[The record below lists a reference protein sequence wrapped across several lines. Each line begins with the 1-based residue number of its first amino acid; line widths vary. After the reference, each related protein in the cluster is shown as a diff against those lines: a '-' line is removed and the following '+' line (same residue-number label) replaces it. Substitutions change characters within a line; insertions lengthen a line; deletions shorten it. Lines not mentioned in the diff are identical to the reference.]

1 MVYHDR
7 RDAGRRLGARLRELG
22 VEADLVLGVPRGGMP
37 VALEVAD
44 VLGSPLD
51 VVVVR
56 RIVADLGAGTTV
68 TVGAVGESG
77 ARFVDDELVQQI
89 GVTGDELAALER
101 IEALEVAHQVHR
113 FRGDRARSEL
123 RGRHVVVVDDLVTSG
138 SSVRAACRIA
148 RRLGAAQVTV
158 AVPVVPE
165 PWAEHIADDV
175 ERVVALEQVPHE
187 PTAGRVYANAV
198 VVDDEAVVSCLQA
211 AARAAELRA
220 H

>member
-1 MVYHDR
+1 MYHDR
-7 RDAGRRLGARLRELG
+7 RDAGRRLGERLREVG
-22 VEADLVLGVPRGGMP
+22 VHADLVLGVPRGGVP

-44 VLGSPLD
+44 VLGVPLD

-56 RIVADLGAGTTV
+56 RIVADLGAGTSV

-77 ARFVDDELVQQI
+77 ARVVDDDLVQQI
-89 GVTGDELAALER
+89 GVEGDELSALER

-113 FRGDRARSEL
+113 FRGDRPRIDL
-123 RGRHVVVVDDLVTSG
+123 QGRQVVVVDDVVTSG

-165 PWAEHIADDV
+165 PWAERIADDV
-175 ERVVALEQVPHE
+175 ERIVALEQVPHE
-187 PTAGRVYANAV
+187 PTVGGVYANAGS
-198 VVDDEAVVSCLQA
+198 VDDAAVVSCLQA

-220 H
+220 R